1 MRQPVQVVRMSL
13 ATTRTPPAPSCFG
26 RGFNPKMRITQSQP
40 TVSST
45 LVHHV
50 ARGSIKPRPNVKN
63 ISARSVEYTDGS
75 TSVADVIIFATGYK
89 ISFPFLS
96 PDITCKIL
104 PDPAANEISLYH
116 NVFHPRLVARHSS
129 TSQKELLYLCRPSH
143 VPPSIGAPIA
153 FIGLIQPSSGGL
165 LPMAEMQCR
174 WACEIFARRLSLP
187 SPSSMILQMQ
197 ADATAVRKRF
207 HGSARHSVQRDTFP
221 YNDALAAAIGCKPPL
236 FSLDVRLMCRLW
248 LGTVRRVTVRSFDEG
263 IHV

>member
-1 MRQPVQVVRMSL
+1 
-13 ATTRTPPAPSCFG
+13 
-26 RGFNPKMRITQSQP
+26 MRITQSQP

-116 NVFHPRLVARHSS
+116 NVFHPRFVARHSS
-129 TSQKELLYLCRPSH
+129 TSQKELL
-143 VPPSIGAPIA
+143 
-153 FIGLIQPSSGGL
+153 
-165 LPMAEMQCR
+165 
-174 WACEIFARRLSLP
+174 
-187 SPSSMILQMQ
+187 
-197 ADATAVRKRF
+197 
-207 HGSARHSVQRDTFP
+207 
-221 YNDALAAAIGCKPPL
+221 
-236 FSLDVRLMCRLW
+236 
-248 LGTVRRVTVRSFDEG
+248 
-263 IHV
+263 